1 MGMMSKQDMDVAVK
15 VLQDKVEFI
24 MRAFNV
30 SQPSALLG
38 MPPTMKSLLQV
49 YYEVKAGLSLQE
61 AVGAEDV
68 ETEGDS
74 VSGEVVADGGDGVA
88 NPVAVGE

>member
-15 VLQDKVEFI
+15 VLQDKVDFI

-30 SQPSALLG
+30 SQPSIIEGA
-38 MPPTMKSLLQV
+38 PPQMKSLLQV
-49 YYEVKAGLSLQE
+49 YYEVKAGLSLMQ
-61 AVGAEDV
+61 AVGGEDV

-74 VSGEVVADGGDGVA
+74 VSGEVVADGVS
-88 NPVAVGE
+88 E